1 MSFVTDELSPSFSS
15 VRVISTSPLST
26 MNAVTPRA
34 VFDVVSVRANSRI
47 VPPNDAFVIH
57 CFAPVTCQPPSTR
70 SAREVIAPASDPDPG
85 SVNAKHPIPSPR
97 ASGGT
102 NRATCCSVP
111 N

>member
-15 VRVISTSPLST
+15 VRVTSTWSLST

-34 VFDVVSVRANSRI
+34 ERDSASVRANSRI
-47 VPPNDAFVIH
+47 VPPNAAFVIH
-57 CFAPVTCQPPSTR
+57 CFAPATCHPPSTR
-70 SAREVIAPASDPDPG
+70 SACAVIAPASDPDPD
-85 SVNAKHPIPSPR
+85 SVSAKQPTPSPR

-102 NRATCCSVP
+102 NRERCSSVP